1 MAIDLTNL
9 YQKQAELDARIAD
22 NHHITYATTRERRIL
37 ALLVE
42 FGEFANATRCFKYWS
57 NKPSEAQDIV
67 LDEYVDGLHFFL
79 SLGIDIKASKRV
91 YHYTKHS
98 GDLTNQILEVY
109 RLASIFLKKQDEKS
123 YVKAFQAFINIVP
136 ILKVRHVGDIYTTNM
151 IADESVEL
159 KDELSPN
166 DKGILSKSGDG
177 SIVWQVVKVYTMP
190 DHQPGVKL
198 MRIK

>member
-1 MAIDLTNL
+1 MAIDLSNL
-9 YQKQAELDARIAD
+9 YQKQAELDARIAE

-79 SLGIDIKASKRV
+79 SLGIDIKASKIT

-98 GDLTNQILEVY
+98 DDLTSQILEVY
-109 RLASIFLKKQDEKS
+109 RLPSIISKKQEEKRYIKS
-123 YVKAFQAFINIVP
+123 YQAIINIVP
-136 ILKVRHVGDIYTTNM
+136 ILKVRWTT
-151 IADESVEL
+151 IEKAYY
-159 KDELSPN
+159 K
-166 DKGILSKSGDG
+166 
-177 SIVWQVVKVYTMP
+177 
-190 DHQPGVKL
+190 KL
-198 MRIK
+198 GENYHRQDTNY